1 MFDWLR
7 KRLRSW
13 LADAEPSAAKAP
25 RSATLT
31 DFMGGTGGAGRSP
44 KWDDQDTRRHHV
56 EWVYAA
62 TRAVSH
68 RIAGQPIRVGRRPLT
83 AAPPAG
89 AKAAGSSP
97 TAGGRVKELPAHP
110 LLELLAHPNPYTVP
124 FSLVALTVASL
135 EIAGTAYWWI
145 DRESDDATRIWY
157 LPSGWMR
164 DDPEAPLPLTR
175 WFCRPEAS
183 GQEFRL
189 DHTEVIRFSLPD
201 PANPLQPLSP
211 LKALIRSAVAD
222 REIQASQL
230 AAFKNDGRPGLV
242 VRVGRN
248 SESSPLGGTDDA
260 PVLTRAQRKAL
271 TALIRES
278 TSGALNAGEP
288 LILDGFIQSVD
299 RVTNL
304 PSEMAFPDSSLL
316 TRDRILAGFGVPK
329 TIIGMTDDSNR
340 ASAVVSDEVFCF
352 GTCAPVCRLISDHL
366 TQWFRVFF
374 EDEALVV
381 WVDPPRP
388 RDPDGR
394 RSDLAQLIGAGSI
407 TRNEL
412 RQEHGLD
419 PLPGEEGDELVK
431 AAPAAP
437 AAAPADRA
445 DQPAGAST

>member
-1 MFDWLR
+1 MFNWLR
-7 KRLRSW
+7 KRLRTW

-31 DFMGGTGGAGRSP
+31 DYMGGTGGAGRSP

-56 EWVYAA
+56 EWVYSAV
-62 TRAVSH
+62 RAISH
-68 RIAGQPIRVGRRPLT
+68 RIAGQSIKVGRRAST
-83 AAPPAG
+83 AAPPRG
-89 AKAAGSSP
+89 AKAASGSP

-110 LLELLAHPNPYTVP
+110 LLEMLAHPNPYTVP

-135 EIAGTAYWWI
+135 EVAGTAFWWI
-145 DRESDDATRIWY
+145 DRESDDATRVWY

-183 GQEFRL
+183 GEEFRL
-189 DHTEVIRFSLPD
+189 DHTEVIRFALPD

-230 AAFKNDGRPGLV
+230 AAFRNDGRPGLV

-248 SESSPLGGTDDA
+248 SEGSPIGATDDA
-260 PVLTRAQRKAL
+260 PVLTRQQRKQLAE
-271 TALIRES
+271 LIKQS
-278 TSGALNAGEP
+278 TSGAINAGEP
-288 LILDGFIQSVD
+288 LILDGFIKEVD

-304 PSEMAFPDSSLL
+304 PSEMAFQESALL

-329 TIIGMTDDSNR
+329 VCIGMTDDANR
-340 ASAVVSDEVFCF
+340 ASAVVSDETFCF
-352 GTCAPVCRLISDHL
+352 ATCGPLCRLIGDHL
-366 TQWFRVFF
+366 TGWFRRFF
-374 EDEALVV
+374 EDESLVV

-394 RSDLAQLIGAGSI
+394 RADLQQLVGAGSI
-407 TRNEL
+407 TVDEL
-412 RQEHGLD
+412 RAEHGLD
-419 PLPGEEGDELVK
+419 PLPGGAGTALVK
-431 AAPAAP
+431 APAPATPAPAAP
-437 AAAPADRA
+437 ALPA
-445 DQPAGAST
+445 PAGA